1 MSKILLVLMIV
12 YFASVYSS
20 PVRIH
25 AIEKLSFEMLLLHFL
40 ITPKMTLVDRGAVS
54 GDEGRSGSLA

>member
-12 YFASVYSS
+12 YFASAYSS

-40 ITPKMTLVDRGAVS
+40 ITPKMTLVDRRAVS